1 MRREALHL
9 ISALLLLAAVLA
21 GGGSAQAQQ
30 GLAHAGPDGIYVD
43 LGNYVLPA
51 SIDGRGVNAYRIERR
66 EAGARQ
72 WTSVADVAGPA
83 SQAELE
89 AAFQALQSRFNELA
103 GVKINTPELWQRIQ
117 TARDLKTVG
126 VATRLL
132 PVQLALGVRWLD
144 TGAERAKP
152 YEYRISH
159 VGDDGSAREAFTTPA
174 VAWPG
179 FGDVAGLQTQRSSG
193 EATSATV
200 EWRIQKGTQPT
211 AFRVYRREG
220 LTGAFAELSSNVV
233 DSCCIVAKGLVGSG
247 DTLLATVH
255 DKTVKSGLVYQYYA
269 VPQDYFRNE
278 GAASDTATVVTFR
291 MAHVPLPE
299 RMKIRSIDT
308 AGLEL
313 RWDLREKSAIHGVVI
328 ERGPKID
335 SGFVELFT
343 AAPTDTSFL
352 DVTVDPMKR
361 YYYQLRLIGP
371 GGLRS
376 PSSAV
381 VIGIW
386 KSSDAPTPPQNVR
399 ATAVKGGVRLD
410 WDRDSLQFIE
420 GYYVHRAEGYG
431 MEFQQIS
438 PFLPATPASYLDTSA
453 ALRGDAT
460 YMYTIAAEN
469 TSHVQSVMSDTVYA
483 TPNIP
488 VAVNAP
494 QNIVA
499 RVDQGRVY
507 LTWKGQDE
515 SSSGLSGFRVY
526 RREAGGAWRAVA
538 DTLQDAE
545 QNFMLDT
552 RTKPGGRY
560 EYTVRAYSIRGDSS
574 GLSSIASAE
583 IPLPAVYPPANLKAS
598 REGSGVILQWDE
610 IAQAGAKEFRLYR
623 YTRGSTPRLL
633 GSVPLNTRVFL
644 DEKPGSTTPVFY
656 YLTTVGTFGNESA
669 PGKEAAVR

>member
-9 ISALLLLAAVLA
+9 ISALLLLASALA
-21 GGGSAQAQQ
+21 GGGSVHAQQ

-51 SIDGRGVNAYRIERR
+51 TIDGRSVNAYRVERR
-66 EAGARQ
+66 QANARQ
-72 WTSVADVAGPA
+72 WAPVADVAGPA
-83 SQAELE
+83 TQTELE
-89 AAFQALQSRFNELA
+89 AAFQALQSRFSELT

-117 TARDLKTVG
+117 TARDLKTIG

-144 TGAERAKP
+144 AGADRAVA
-152 YEYRISH
+152 YEYRILH
-159 VGDDGSAREAFTTPA
+159 VAPDGSTREAFITPP

-179 FGDVAGLQTQRSSG
+179 FADVAALRTEHSSG
-193 EATSATV
+193 EPTAASV
-200 EWRIQKGTQPT
+200 EWRILKGTQPT
-211 AFRVYRREG
+211 AFRVFRRQGLEG
-220 LTGAFAELSSNVV
+220 PFAELSSNVV
-233 DSCCIVAKGLVGSG
+233 DSCCIVAKGLFSRG

-255 DKTVKSGLVYQYYA
+255 DKTVLKAQVYQYYA
-269 VPQDYFRNE
+269 VPQDFFRNE
-278 GAASDTATVVTFR
+278 GRASDTATVITFR
-291 MAHVPLPE
+291 MAHAPLPE

-352 DVTVDPMKR
+352 DVTVDPMTR

-386 KSSDAPTPPQNVR
+386 KSSDAPAPPQNVR
-399 ATAVKGGVRLD
+399 AAAVKGGVRLD
-410 WDRDSLQFIE
+410 WDGDSLQFVE

-431 MEFQQIS
+431 MDFQQIS
-438 PFLPATPASYLDTSA
+438 PFLPASPTSYLDTSA

-460 YMYTIAAEN
+460 YMYVIVAEN
-469 TSHVQSVMSDTVYA
+469 TSHVQSVMSDTVYV
-483 TPNIP
+483 TPDIP
-488 VAVNAP
+488 VTVNAP

-507 LTWKGQDE
+507 VTWKGQDE

-526 RREAGGAWRAVA
+526 RRESGGAWRAVA
-538 DTLQDAE
+538 DTMQDAE
-545 QNFMLDT
+545 QNYMLDEK
-552 RTKPGGRY
+552 TKPGGRY
-560 EYTVRAYSIRGDSS
+560 DYTVRAYSLRGDSS
-574 GLSSIASAE
+574 GLSAIATAV
-583 IPLPAVYPPANLKAS
+583 IPLPEVYPPSNLKAY
-598 REGSGVILQWDE
+598 REGVAVVLQWDE
-610 IAQAGAKEFRLYR
+610 VVQSGAKEYRVYR
-623 YTRGSTPRLL
+623 YTRGAQPRALA
-633 GSVPLNTRVFL
+633 SVPLDTRVFL
-644 DEKPGSTTPVFY
+644 DDNPGKTSPVFY
-656 YLTTVGTFGNESA
+656 YITTVGTFGNESS
-669 PGKEAAVR
+669 PGKEVAIR